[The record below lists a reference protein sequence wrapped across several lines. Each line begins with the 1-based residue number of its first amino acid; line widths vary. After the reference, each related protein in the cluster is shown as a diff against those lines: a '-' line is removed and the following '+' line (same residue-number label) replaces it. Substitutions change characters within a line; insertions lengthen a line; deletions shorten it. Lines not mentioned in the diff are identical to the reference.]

1 MKITLIGYGKMGKAI
16 EQIALERGHEIVL
29 KISKENKD
37 AATIE
42 NLKKSDLVIEFTNP
56 ESAFENVSTA
66 LKAGLPVVCG
76 STGWNERFTDAEE
89 LCEANN
95 TALIHA
101 SNFSIGVNLFFELN
115 RMAASLMHAHTEY
128 EVSVSE
134 THHKQKLDAPS
145 GTAITIAET
154 IMQTYTQY
162 ERWSMDAHKDSL
174 KIEAFRE
181 DDVPGTHVV
190 KYSSA
195 IDDIEL
201 KHTAHSR
208 TGFALGAV
216 LAAEFLLNKKGNFTM
231 RDVLFTKP

>member
-1 MKITLIGYGKMGKAI
+1 MKIALLGYGKMGKAI
-16 EQIALERGHEIVL
+16 EQIAIERGHEIVL
-29 KISKENKD
+29 KINKENAA
-37 AATIE
+37 AATSE
-42 NLKKSDLVIEFTNP
+42 NLSAADVVIEFTNP
-56 ESAFENVSTA
+56 ESAFENVSKALTA
-66 LKAGLPVVCG
+66 GVPVVCG
-76 STGWNERFTDAEE
+76 STGWNNKFAAAES
-89 LCEANN
+89 LCIAHN

-115 RMAASLMHAHTEY
+115 RMAASLMHPHVEY
-128 EVSVSE
+128 EVSLAE

-154 IMQTYTQY
+154 ILQTYTQY
-162 ERWSMDAHKDSL
+162 EQWSMNPSQEAL
-174 KIEAFRE
+174 QIEAFRE

-190 KYSSA
+190 TYRSP

-208 TGFALGAV
+208 SGFAMGAV
-216 LAAEFLLNKKGNFTM
+216 LAAEFLVNKKGNFTM